1 MSFRHHHAAA
11 AALLFVSLS
20 GMSLAVPAADTKPL
34 VPQNC
39 AQPVHVAKRA
49 VSGHPGKSIQFPRRV
64 VRSAGNCHAGKSEP
78 LVLVGFTDARG
89 GVSLERGNL
98 ERVIERVNARRF
110 GRLSAAELTNL
121 CVAQTATKRL
131 ELARNSCNEAVA
143 RSVADRDGLD
153 RRFGASRVAAAQS
166 AAVAYSNRAV
176 MHWLLGDA
184 IAAHND
190 LDEAVSLAPAAL
202 YVTRNLQVTGPST
215 SLAGVRAVK

>member
-64 VRSAGNCHAGKSEP
+64 VRSAGHCHAGKSEP

-121 CVAQTATKRL
+121 CVAQTATNRL
-131 ELARNSCNEAVA
+131 ELARNSCDEAVA

-153 RRFGASRVAAAQS
+153 RRS
-166 AAVAYSNRAV
+166 APREWRPRSPQR
-176 MHWLLGDA
+176 WR
-184 IAAHND
+184 
-190 LDEAVSLAPAAL
+190 
-202 YVTRNLQVTGPST
+202 TRTARSCTGSSEMPLRRTTTST
-215 SLAGVRAVK
+215 RPFRWRPRRFT